1 MLNLFENWQ
10 RPEGKGIVLMGS
22 CFSDNLKPYLEREGY
37 EVTSNVFGTLFH
49 PIPIFNW
56 LKYACSN
63 AISDSE
69 MQLVFHEEK
78 WKSLGG
84 GKMLRADSTEELK
97 DVIHTNLNT
106 LRQSLKDAKTLVLTL
121 GTAHAWMHR
130 DFGLVGNCQRLPQQ
144 DFQQKII
151 SFNEM
156 MNFGDEAIQLLQTT
170 NPNLKVVFTVS
181 PVRHWRMGVA
191 ENARTKARCIELAHA
206 LCEKY
211 TLTYF
216 PSYEFVIDVLRND
229 EYFEED
235 RCHPNEI
242 AIQKVVECFLKN
254 QNEHKGYKNN
264 SNLTF
269 T

>member
-1 MLNLFENWQ
+1 MLNLFKNWQ
-10 RPEGKGIVLMGS
+10 RPEGEGIVLMGS

-37 EVTSNVFGTLFH
+37 HVSSNVFGTLFH

-56 LKYACSN
+56 LKYACAN

-84 GKMLRADSTEELK
+84 GKILRADSIEEFK
-97 DVIHTNLNT
+97 SVIHTNLDIMHH
-106 LRQSLKDAKTLVLTL
+106 SLKFAKTLVVTL
-121 GTAHAWMHR
+121 GTAHAWIHK

-144 DFQQKII
+144 DFLQKFV
-151 SFNEM
+151 SL
-156 MNFGDEAIQLLQTT
+156 NFMVNAGAETIQLLHKM
-170 NPNLKVVFTVS
+170 NPNLNIVFTVS
-181 PVRHWRMGVA
+181 PVRHWRMGVT

-206 LCEKY
+206 LCERF

-242 AIQKVVECFLKN
+242 AIQKVVDCFLKN
-254 QNEHKGYKNN
+254 G
-264 SNLTF
+264 
-269 T
+269 

>member
-1 MLNLFENWQ
+1 MLNLFKNWQ
-10 RPEGKGIVLMGS
+10 RPEGEGIVLMGS

-37 EVTSNVFGTLFH
+37 HVSSNVFGTLFH

-56 LKYACSN
+56 LKYSSANS
-63 AISDSE
+63 ISERE

-84 GKMLRADSTEELK
+84 GKILRADSIEELK
-97 DVIHTNLNT
+97 GIIHANMNT
-106 LRQSLKDAKTLVLTL
+106 MHESLKLAKTLVITL
-121 GTAHAWMHR
+121 GTTHAWMHT

-144 DFQQKII
+144 DFRQELV
-151 SFNEM
+151 SLDEM
-156 MNFGDEAIQLLQTT
+156 VNVGGEAIQCLHKV
-170 NPNLKVVFTVS
+170 NPNLNIVFTVS

-211 TLTYF
+211 TLMYF
-216 PSYEFVIDVLRND
+216 PSNEFVIDVLRND

-235 RCHPNEI
+235 RCHPNEK
-242 AIQKVVECFLKN
+242 AIQKVADCFLGIAE
-254 QNEHKGYKNN
+254 Q
-264 SNLTF
+264 L
-269 T
+269 

>member
-1 MLNLFENWQ
+1 MLNLFKNWQ

-22 CFSDNLKPYLEREGY
+22 CFSDNLKPYLEQEGY
-37 EVTSNVFGTLFH
+37 EVSSNVFGTLFH

-56 LKYACSN
+56 LKYASLN
-63 AISDSE
+63 TISDKE
-69 MQLVFHEEK
+69 MQLVYHEEK

-84 GKMLRADSTEELK
+84 GKMLRADSIEELK
-97 DVIHTNLNT
+97 GLIHANLDAMH
-106 LRQSLKDAKTLVLTL
+106 QSLIMAKTLVVTL

-130 DFGLVGNCQRLPQQ
+130 EFGLVGNCQRLPQQ

-151 SFNEM
+151 SLNEM
-156 MNFGDEAIQLLQTT
+156 VEVGGETIQLLHEM
-170 NPNLKVVFTVS
+170 NPNLNIVFTVS
-181 PVRHWRMGVA
+181 PVRHWRMGIT

-211 TLTYF
+211 ALTYF

-235 RCHPNEI
+235 RCHPNEM
-242 AIQKVVECFLKN
+242 AIQKVVDCFLKN
-254 QNEHKGYKNN
+254 D
-264 SNLTF
+264 
-269 T
+269 